1 MIVRCGIFV
10 IDVPPSL
17 LVWLSIAA
25 CLIVFFA
32 IAGRRVARLDPHE
45 APQGIA
51 LWALQLHALCR
62 SLCGSKMSGRR
73 FAFFAT
79 LIVMMAL
86 SNLAGL
92 LALPLPTANLSVTL
106 ALALMMFVL
115 IQRQGLQAN
124 GLRGRLRQLCEP
136 LKLMLPLNV
145 ISELTLPLSLAGG
158 ADYVIKLSD
167 SAVSSANGIYY
178 INIIKERCHLRRLIE
193 TAQQIAEEGFDTGS
207 PLDDVL
213 DQAERQILEVTRSRR
228 ASEFQSSKEV
238 VGRVIRELVTLRESD
253 NHITGVRTG
262 YQDLDRMTN
271 GFQRGDL
278 IILAARPAMGKTA
291 LALNLGMYTAL
302 RNPGAVAFF
311 SLEMP
316 ADSLMKRLLSAKSQV
331 EGGKL
336 RSGNITDEELNRLNE
351 AGSELGAARIY
362 IDDSASIKV
371 SQIFSKCRKL
381 MSEQGLSLIVID
393 YLQLI
398 SGSGKSGDN
407 RQQEVSEISRNLK
420 ILAKEMNC
428 PVIALSQ
435 LSRSVESRDDKTP
448 RLSDLRE
455 SGAIEQDADI
465 VMFLYREEYYKKTK
479 EQEANADQ
487 NEVVDLNL
495 AKHRNGSVGHVSLV
509 FNKSISAFYNHLDAG
524 GRA

>member
-1 MIVRCGIFV
+1 MAKEMPHSIEAEQSILGAMLVY
-10 IDVPPSL
+10 PSL
-17 LVWLSIAA
+17 VRT
-25 CLIVFFA
+25 V
-32 IAGRRVARLDPHE
+32 VD
-45 APQGIA
+45 QD
-51 LWALQLHALCR
+51 LHAEEFYVEAHQRIFGCMMDLHEN
-62 SLCGSKMSGRR
+62 GQNVDVT
-73 FAFFAT
+73 T
-79 LIVMMAL
+79 LITRL
-86 SNLAGL
+86 NDTSQ
-92 LALPLPTANLSVTL
+92 LALV
-106 ALALMMFVL
+106 
-115 IQRQGLQAN
+115 
-124 GLRGRLRQLCEP
+124 
-136 LKLMLPLNV
+136 
-145 ISELTLPLSLAGG
+145 GG

-167 SAVSSANGIYY
+167 SAVSSANGVFY
-178 INIIKERCHLRRLIE
+178 IDIIKQRYHLRRLIE
-193 TAQQIAEEGFDTGS
+193 TAEKIAEEGFDS
-207 PLDDVL
+207 SSSLDDVL
-213 DQAERQILEVTRSRR
+213 DHAEKEILEGTRSRR

-238 VGRVIRELVTLRESD
+238 VGRVIKELVALRESD

-316 ADSLMKRLLSAKSQV
+316 AESLMKRLLSAKSQV
-331 EGGKL
+331 EGNKL
-336 RSGNITDEELNRLNE
+336 RGGNISDDELNRLNE
-351 AGSELGAARIY
+351 AGNELGAAKIF

-381 MSEQGLSLIVID
+381 MSEYGLSLIVID

-398 SGSGKSGDN
+398 SGSGRGGGDN

-435 LSRSVESRDDKTP
+435 LSRNVEQRTDKQP
-448 RLSDLRE
+448 MLSDLRE

-465 VMFLYREEYYKKTK
+465 VMFLYREDYYKKTS
-479 EQEANADQ
+479 EQEERSDI

-509 FNKSISAFYNHLDAG
+509 FNKSISAFYNHIDEG
-524 GRA
+524 GY

>member
-1 MIVRCGIFV
+1 MAKEMPHSIEAEQSILGAMLVY
-10 IDVPPSL
+10 PSL
-17 LVWLSIAA
+17 VRT
-25 CLIVFFA
+25 V
-32 IAGRRVARLDPHE
+32 VD
-45 APQGIA
+45 QD
-51 LWALQLHALCR
+51 LHAEEFYVEAHQRIFGCMMDLHEN
-62 SLCGSKMSGRR
+62 GQNVDVT
-73 FAFFAT
+73 T
-79 LIVMMAL
+79 LITRL
-86 SNLAGL
+86 NDTSQ
-92 LALPLPTANLSVTL
+92 LALV
-106 ALALMMFVL
+106 
-115 IQRQGLQAN
+115 
-124 GLRGRLRQLCEP
+124 
-136 LKLMLPLNV
+136 
-145 ISELTLPLSLAGG
+145 GG

-167 SAVSSANGIYY
+167 SAVSSANGVFY
-178 INIIKERCHLRRLIE
+178 IDIIKQRYHLRRLIE
-193 TAQQIAEEGFDTGS
+193 TAEKIAEEGFDS
-207 PLDDVL
+207 SSSLDDVL
-213 DQAERQILEVTRSRR
+213 DHAEKEILEVTRSRR

-238 VGRVIRELVTLRESD
+238 VGRVIKELVALRESD

-316 ADSLMKRLLSAKSQV
+316 AESLMKRLLSAKSQV
-331 EGGKL
+331 EGNKL
-336 RSGNITDEELNRLNE
+336 RGGNISDDELNRLNE
-351 AGSELGAARIY
+351 AGNELGAAKIF

-381 MSEQGLSLIVID
+381 MSEYGLSLIVID

-398 SGSGKSGDN
+398 SGSGRGGGDN

-435 LSRSVESRDDKTP
+435 LSRSVEQRTDKQP
-448 RLSDLRE
+448 MLSDLRE

-465 VMFLYREEYYKKTK
+465 VMFLYREDYYKKTS
-479 EQEANADQ
+479 EQEERSDI

-495 AKHRNGSVGHVSLV
+495 AKHRNCSVGHVSLV
-509 FNKSISAFYNHLDAG
+509 FNKSISAFYNHIDEG
-524 GRA
+524 GY

>member
-1 MIVRCGIFV
+1 MAKEMPHSIEAEQSILGAMLVY
-10 IDVPPSL
+10 PSL
-17 LVWLSIAA
+17 VRT
-25 CLIVFFA
+25 V
-32 IAGRRVARLDPHE
+32 VD
-45 APQGIA
+45 QD
-51 LWALQLHALCR
+51 LHAEEFYVEAHQRIFGCMMDLHEN
-62 SLCGSKMSGRR
+62 GQNVDVT
-73 FAFFAT
+73 T
-79 LIVMMAL
+79 LITRL
-86 SNLAGL
+86 NDTSQ
-92 LALPLPTANLSVTL
+92 LALV
-106 ALALMMFVL
+106 
-115 IQRQGLQAN
+115 
-124 GLRGRLRQLCEP
+124 
-136 LKLMLPLNV
+136 
-145 ISELTLPLSLAGG
+145 GG

-167 SAVSSANGIYY
+167 SAVSSANGVFY
-178 INIIKERCHLRRLIE
+178 IDIIKQRYHLRRLIE
-193 TAQQIAEEGFDTGS
+193 TAEKIAEEGFDS
-207 PLDDVL
+207 SSSLDDVL
-213 DQAERQILEVTRSRR
+213 DHAEKEILEVTRSRR

-238 VGRVIRELVTLRESD
+238 VGRVIKELVALRESD

-316 ADSLMKRLLSAKSQV
+316 AESLMKRLLSAKSQV
-331 EGGKL
+331 EGNKL
-336 RSGNITDEELNRLNE
+336 RGGNISDDELNRLNE
-351 AGSELGAARIY
+351 AGNELGAAKIF

-381 MSEQGLSLIVID
+381 MSEYGLSLIVID

-398 SGSGKSGDN
+398 SGSGRGGGDN

-435 LSRSVESRDDKTP
+435 LSRSVEQRTDKQP
-448 RLSDLRE
+448 MLSDLRE

-465 VMFLYREEYYKKTK
+465 VMFLYREDYYKKTS
-479 EQEANADQ
+479 EQEERSDI

-509 FNKSISAFYNHLDAG
+509 FNKSISAFYNHIDEG
-524 GRA
+524 GY

>member
-1 MIVRCGIFV
+1 MARELPHSIEAEQSILGAMLVY
-10 IDVPPSL
+10 PSL
-17 LVWLSIAA
+17 VRM
-25 CLIVFFA
+25 A
-32 IAGRRVARLDPHE
+32 ID
-45 APQGIA
+45 QD
-51 LWALQLHALCR
+51 LHAEEFYVEAHQRIYRCMMDLAD
-62 SLCGSKMSGRR
+62 SGQSVDIT
-73 FAFFAT
+73 T
-79 LIVMMAL
+79 LITRL
-86 SNLAGL
+86 NDTEQLA
-92 LALPLPTANLSVTL
+92 
-106 ALALMMFVL
+106 
-115 IQRQGLQAN
+115 
-124 GLRGRLRQLCEP
+124 
-136 LKLMLPLNV
+136 
-145 ISELTLPLSLAGG
+145 LAGG

-167 SAVSSANGIYY
+167 SAVSSANGIFY
-178 INIIKERCHLRRLIE
+178 IDIIKERYHLRRLIE
-193 TAQQIAEEGFDTGS
+193 TAEQIAEEGFDTGS
-207 PLDDVL
+207 SLDEVL
-213 DQAERQILEVTRSRR
+213 DHAEKEILEVTRSRR

-238 VGRVIRELVTLRESD
+238 VSRVIKELVALRESD

-331 EGGKL
+331 EGNKRRG
-336 RSGNITDEELNRLNE
+336 GNITDEELNRLNE
-351 AGSELGAARIY
+351 AGNELGAAKIF

-381 MSEQGLSLIVID
+381 MSEHGLSLIVID

-398 SGSGKSGDN
+398 SGSGRNSGDN

-435 LSRSVESRDDKTP
+435 LSRSVEQRNDKQP
-448 RLSDLRE
+448 MLSDLRE

-465 VMFLYREEYYKKTK
+465 VMFLYREDYYKKPG
-479 EQEANADQ
+479 EQEERADV

-495 AKHRNGSVGHVSLV
+495 AKHRNGSVGHISLV
-509 FNKSISAFYNHLDAG
+509 FNKSISAFYNHIEEG
-524 GRA
+524 GY

>member
-1 MIVRCGIFV
+1 MARELPHSIEAEQSILGAMLVY
-10 IDVPPSL
+10 PSL
-17 LVWLSIAA
+17 VRM
-25 CLIVFFA
+25 A
-32 IAGRRVARLDPHE
+32 ID
-45 APQGIA
+45 QD
-51 LWALQLHALCR
+51 LHAEEFYVEAHQRIYRCMMDLAD
-62 SLCGSKMSGRR
+62 SGQSVDIT
-73 FAFFAT
+73 T
-79 LIVMMAL
+79 LITRL
-86 SNLAGL
+86 NDTEQLA
-92 LALPLPTANLSVTL
+92 
-106 ALALMMFVL
+106 
-115 IQRQGLQAN
+115 
-124 GLRGRLRQLCEP
+124 
-136 LKLMLPLNV
+136 
-145 ISELTLPLSLAGG
+145 LAGG

-167 SAVSSANGIYY
+167 SAVSSANGIFY
-178 INIIKERCHLRRLIE
+178 IDIIKERYHLRRLIE
-193 TAQQIAEEGFDTGS
+193 TAEQIAEEGFDTGS
-207 PLDDVL
+207 SLDEVL
-213 DQAERQILEVTRSRR
+213 DHAEKEILEVTRSRR

-238 VGRVIRELVTLRESD
+238 VSRVIKELVALRESD

-331 EGGKL
+331 EGNKL
-336 RSGNITDEELNRLNE
+336 RGGNITDEELNRLNE
-351 AGSELGAARIY
+351 AGNELGAAKIF

-398 SGSGKSGDN
+398 SGSGRNSGDN

-435 LSRSVESRDDKTP
+435 LSRSVEQRNDKQP
-448 RLSDLRE
+448 MLSDLRE

-465 VMFLYREEYYKKTK
+465 VTFL
-479 EQEANADQ
+479 
-487 NEVVDLNL
+487 
-495 AKHRNGSVGHVSLV
+495 
-509 FNKSISAFYNHLDAG
+509 
-524 GRA
+524 

>member
-1 MIVRCGIFV
+1 MARELPHSIEAEQSILGAMLVY
-10 IDVPPSL
+10 PSL
-17 LVWLSIAA
+17 V
-25 CLIVFFA
+25 CMA
-32 IAGRRVARLDPHE
+32 ID
-45 APQGIA
+45 QD
-51 LWALQLHALCR
+51 LHAEEFYVEAHQRIYRCMMDLAD
-62 SLCGSKMSGRR
+62 SGQSVDIT
-73 FAFFAT
+73 T
-79 LIVMMAL
+79 LITRL
-86 SNLAGL
+86 NDTEQLA
-92 LALPLPTANLSVTL
+92 
-106 ALALMMFVL
+106 
-115 IQRQGLQAN
+115 
-124 GLRGRLRQLCEP
+124 
-136 LKLMLPLNV
+136 
-145 ISELTLPLSLAGG
+145 LAGG

-167 SAVSSANGIYY
+167 SAVSSANGIFY
-178 INIIKERCHLRRLIE
+178 IDIIKERYHLRRLIE
-193 TAQQIAEEGFDTGS
+193 TAEQIAEEGFDTGS
-207 PLDDVL
+207 SLDEVL
-213 DQAERQILEVTRSRR
+213 DHAEKEILEVTRSRR

-238 VGRVIRELVTLRESD
+238 VSRVIKELVALRESD

-331 EGGKL
+331 EGNKL
-336 RSGNITDEELNRLNE
+336 RGGNITDEELNRLNE
-351 AGSELGAARIY
+351 AGNELGAAKIF

-381 MSEQGLSLIVID
+381 MSEHGLSLIVID

-398 SGSGKSGDN
+398 SGSGRNSGDN

-435 LSRSVESRDDKTP
+435 LSRSVEQRNDKQP
-448 RLSDLRE
+448 MLSDLRE

-465 VMFLYREEYYKKTK
+465 VMFLYREDYYKKPG
-479 EQEANADQ
+479 EQEERADV

-495 AKHRNGSVGHVSLV
+495 AKHRNGSVGHISLV
-509 FNKSISAFYNHLDAG
+509 FNKSISAFYNHIEEG
-524 GRA
+524 GY

>member
-1 MIVRCGIFV
+1 MAKEMPHSIEAEQSILGAMLVY
-10 IDVPPSL
+10 PSL
-17 LVWLSIAA
+17 VRT
-25 CLIVFFA
+25 V
-32 IAGRRVARLDPHE
+32 VD
-45 APQGIA
+45 QD
-51 LWALQLHALCR
+51 LHAEEFYVEAHQRIFGCMMDLHEN
-62 SLCGSKMSGRR
+62 GQNVDVT
-73 FAFFAT
+73 T
-79 LIVMMAL
+79 LI
-86 SNLAGL
+86 
-92 LALPLPTANLSVTL
+92 T
-106 ALALMMFVL
+106 
-115 IQRQGLQAN
+115 
-124 GLRGRLRQLCEP
+124 RLNDTSQL
-136 LKLMLPLNV
+136 
-145 ISELTLPLSLAGG
+145 ELVGG

-167 SAVSSANGIYY
+167 SAVSSANGVFY
-178 INIIKERCHLRRLIE
+178 IDIIKQRYHLRRLIE
-193 TAQQIAEEGFDTGS
+193 TAEKIAEEGFDS
-207 PLDDVL
+207 SSSLDDVL
-213 DQAERQILEVTRSRR
+213 DHAEKEILEVTRSRR

-238 VGRVIRELVTLRESD
+238 VSRVIKELVALRESD

-316 ADSLMKRLLSAKSQV
+316 AESLMKRLLSAKSQV
-331 EGGKL
+331 EGNKL
-336 RSGNITDEELNRLNE
+336 RGGNISDDELNRLNE
-351 AGSELGAARIY
+351 AGNELGAAKIF

-381 MSEQGLSLIVID
+381 MSEYGLSLIVID

-398 SGSGKSGDN
+398 SGSGRGGGDN

-435 LSRSVESRDDKTP
+435 LSRSVEQRTDKQP
-448 RLSDLRE
+448 MLSDLRE

-465 VMFLYREEYYKKTK
+465 VMFLYREDYYKKTS
-479 EQEANADQ
+479 EQEERSDI

-509 FNKSISAFYNHLDAG
+509 FNKSISAFYNHIDEG
-524 GRA
+524 GY

>member
-1 MIVRCGIFV
+1 MAKEMPHSIEAEQSILGAMLVY
-10 IDVPPSL
+10 PSL
-17 LVWLSIAA
+17 VRT
-25 CLIVFFA
+25 V
-32 IAGRRVARLDPHE
+32 VD
-45 APQGIA
+45 QD
-51 LWALQLHALCR
+51 LHAEEFYVEAHQRIFGCMMDLHEN
-62 SLCGSKMSGRR
+62 GQNVDVT
-73 FAFFAT
+73 T
-79 LIVMMAL
+79 LITRL
-86 SNLAGL
+86 NDTSQ
-92 LALPLPTANLSVTL
+92 LALV
-106 ALALMMFVL
+106 
-115 IQRQGLQAN
+115 
-124 GLRGRLRQLCEP
+124 
-136 LKLMLPLNV
+136 
-145 ISELTLPLSLAGG
+145 GG

-167 SAVSSANGIYY
+167 SAVSSANGVFY
-178 INIIKERCHLRRLIE
+178 IDIIKQRYHLRRLIE
-193 TAQQIAEEGFDTGS
+193 TAEKIAEEGFDS
-207 PLDDVL
+207 SSSLDDVL
-213 DQAERQILEVTRSRR
+213 DHAEKEILEVTRSRR

-238 VGRVIRELVTLRESD
+238 VGRVIKELVALRESD

-316 ADSLMKRLLSAKSQV
+316 AESLMKRLLSGKSQV
-331 EGGKL
+331 EGNKL
-336 RSGNITDEELNRLNE
+336 RGGNISDDELKRLNE
-351 AGSELGAARIY
+351 AGNELGAAKIF

-381 MSEQGLSLIVID
+381 MSEYGLSLIVID

-398 SGSGKSGDN
+398 SGSGRGGGDN

-435 LSRSVESRDDKTP
+435 LSRSVEQRTDKQP
-448 RLSDLRE
+448 MLSDLRE

-465 VMFLYREEYYKKTK
+465 VMFLYREDYYKKTS
-479 EQEANADQ
+479 EQEERSDI

-509 FNKSISAFYNHLDAG
+509 FNKSISAFYNHIDEG
-524 GRA
+524 GY

>member
-1 MIVRCGIFV
+1 MARELPHSIEAEQSILGAMLVY
-10 IDVPPSL
+10 PSL
-17 LVWLSIAA
+17 VRM
-25 CLIVFFA
+25 A
-32 IAGRRVARLDPHE
+32 ID
-45 APQGIA
+45 QD
-51 LWALQLHALCR
+51 LHAEEFYVEAHQRIYRCMMDLAD
-62 SLCGSKMSGRR
+62 SGQSVDIT
-73 FAFFAT
+73 T
-79 LIVMMAL
+79 LITRL
-86 SNLAGL
+86 NDTEQLA
-92 LALPLPTANLSVTL
+92 
-106 ALALMMFVL
+106 
-115 IQRQGLQAN
+115 
-124 GLRGRLRQLCEP
+124 
-136 LKLMLPLNV
+136 
-145 ISELTLPLSLAGG
+145 LAGG

-167 SAVSSANGIYY
+167 SAVSSANGIFY
-178 INIIKERCHLRRLIE
+178 IDIIKERYHLRRLIE
-193 TAQQIAEEGFDTGS
+193 TAEQIAEEGFDTGS
-207 PLDDVL
+207 SLDEVL
-213 DQAERQILEVTRSRR
+213 DHAEKEILEVTRSRR

-238 VGRVIRELVTLRESD
+238 VSRVIKELVALRESD

-331 EGGKL
+331 EGNKL
-336 RSGNITDEELNRLNE
+336 RGGNITYEELNRLNE
-351 AGSELGAARIY
+351 AGNELGAAKIF

-381 MSEQGLSLIVID
+381 MSEHGLSLIVID

-398 SGSGKSGDN
+398 SGSGRNSGDN

-435 LSRSVESRDDKTP
+435 LSRSVEQRNDKQP
-448 RLSDLRE
+448 MLSDLRE

-465 VMFLYREEYYKKTK
+465 VMFLYREDYYKKPG
-479 EQEANADQ
+479 EQEERADV

-495 AKHRNGSVGHVSLV
+495 AKHRNGSVGHISLV
-509 FNKSISAFYNHLDAG
+509 FNKSISAFYNHIEEG
-524 GRA
+524 GY

>member
-1 MIVRCGIFV
+1 MAKEMPHSIEAEQSILGAMLVY
-10 IDVPPSL
+10 PSL
-17 LVWLSIAA
+17 VRT
-25 CLIVFFA
+25 V
-32 IAGRRVARLDPHE
+32 VD
-45 APQGIA
+45 QD
-51 LWALQLHALCR
+51 LHAEEFYVEAHQRIFGCMMDLHEN
-62 SLCGSKMSGRR
+62 GQNVDVT
-73 FAFFAT
+73 T
-79 LIVMMAL
+79 LITRL
-86 SNLAGL
+86 NDTSQ
-92 LALPLPTANLSVTL
+92 LALV
-106 ALALMMFVL
+106 
-115 IQRQGLQAN
+115 
-124 GLRGRLRQLCEP
+124 
-136 LKLMLPLNV
+136 
-145 ISELTLPLSLAGG
+145 GG

-167 SAVSSANGIYY
+167 SAVSSANGVFY
-178 INIIKERCHLRRLIE
+178 IDIIKQRYHLRRLIE
-193 TAQQIAEEGFDTGS
+193 TAEKIAEEGFDS
-207 PLDDVL
+207 SSSLDDVL
-213 DQAERQILEVTRSRR
+213 DHAEKEILEVTRSRR

-238 VGRVIRELVTLRESD
+238 VGRVIKELVALRESD

-316 ADSLMKRLLSAKSQV
+316 AESLMKRLLSANSQV
-331 EGGKL
+331 EGNKL
-336 RSGNITDEELNRLNE
+336 RGGNISDDELNRLNE
-351 AGSELGAARIY
+351 AGNELGAAKIF

-381 MSEQGLSLIVID
+381 MSEYGLSLIVID

-398 SGSGKSGDN
+398 SGSGRGGGDN

-435 LSRSVESRDDKTP
+435 LSRSVEQRTDKQP
-448 RLSDLRE
+448 MLSDLRE

-465 VMFLYREEYYKKTK
+465 VMFLYREDYYKKTS
-479 EQEANADQ
+479 EQEERSDI

-509 FNKSISAFYNHLDAG
+509 FNKSISAFYNHIDEG
-524 GRA
+524 GY

>member
-1 MIVRCGIFV
+1 MARELPHSIEAEQSILGAMLVY
-10 IDVPPSL
+10 PSL
-17 LVWLSIAA
+17 VRM
-25 CLIVFFA
+25 A
-32 IAGRRVARLDPHE
+32 ID
-45 APQGIA
+45 QD
-51 LWALQLHALCR
+51 LHAEEFYVEAHQRIYRCMMDLAD
-62 SLCGSKMSGRR
+62 SGQSVDIT
-73 FAFFAT
+73 T
-79 LIVMMAL
+79 LITRL
-86 SNLAGL
+86 NDTEQLA
-92 LALPLPTANLSVTL
+92 
-106 ALALMMFVL
+106 
-115 IQRQGLQAN
+115 
-124 GLRGRLRQLCEP
+124 
-136 LKLMLPLNV
+136 
-145 ISELTLPLSLAGG
+145 LAGG

-167 SAVSSANGIYY
+167 SAVSSANGIFY
-178 INIIKERCHLRRLIE
+178 IDIIKERYHLRRLIE
-193 TAQQIAEEGFDTGS
+193 TAEQIAEEGFDTGS
-207 PLDDVL
+207 SLDEVL
-213 DQAERQILEVTRSRR
+213 DHAEKEILEVTRSRR

-238 VGRVIRELVTLRESD
+238 VSRVIKELVALRESD

-331 EGGKL
+331 EGNKL
-336 RSGNITDEELNRLNE
+336 RGGNITDEELNRLNE
-351 AGSELGAARIY
+351 AGNELGAAKIF

-381 MSEQGLSLIVID
+381 MSEHGLSLIVID

-398 SGSGKSGDN
+398 SGSGRNSGDN

-435 LSRSVESRDDKTP
+435 LSRSVEQRNDKQP
-448 RLSDLRE
+448 MLSDLRE

-465 VMFLYREEYYKKTK
+465 VMFLYREDYYKKPG
-479 EQEANADQ
+479 EQEERADV

-495 AKHRNGSVGHVSLV
+495 AKHRNGSVGHISLV
-509 FNKSISAFYNHLDAG
+509 FNKSVSAFYNHIEEG
-524 GRA
+524 GY

>member
-1 MIVRCGIFV
+1 MARELPHSIEAEQSILGAMLVY
-10 IDVPPSL
+10 PSL
-17 LVWLSIAA
+17 VRM
-25 CLIVFFA
+25 A
-32 IAGRRVARLDPHE
+32 ID
-45 APQGIA
+45 QD
-51 LWALQLHALCR
+51 LHAEEFYVEAHQRIYRCMMDLAD
-62 SLCGSKMSGRR
+62 SGQSVDIT
-73 FAFFAT
+73 T
-79 LIVMMAL
+79 LITRL
-86 SNLAGL
+86 NDTEQLA
-92 LALPLPTANLSVTL
+92 
-106 ALALMMFVL
+106 
-115 IQRQGLQAN
+115 
-124 GLRGRLRQLCEP
+124 
-136 LKLMLPLNV
+136 
-145 ISELTLPLSLAGG
+145 LAGG

-167 SAVSSANGIYY
+167 SAVSSANGIFY
-178 INIIKERCHLRRLIE
+178 IDIIKERYHLRRLIE
-193 TAQQIAEEGFDTGS
+193 TAEQIAEEGFDTGS
-207 PLDDVL
+207 SLDEVL
-213 DQAERQILEVTRSRR
+213 DHAEKEILEVTRSRR

-238 VGRVIRELVTLRESD
+238 VSRVIKELVALRESD

-302 RNPGAVAFF
+302 CNPGAVAFF

-331 EGGKL
+331 EGNKL
-336 RSGNITDEELNRLNE
+336 RGGNITDEELNRLNE
-351 AGSELGAARIY
+351 AGNELGAAKIF

-381 MSEQGLSLIVID
+381 MSEHGLSLIVID

-398 SGSGKSGDN
+398 SGSGRNSGDN

-435 LSRSVESRDDKTP
+435 LSRSVEQRNDKQP
-448 RLSDLRE
+448 MLSDLRE

-465 VMFLYREEYYKKTK
+465 VMFLYREDYYKKPG
-479 EQEANADQ
+479 EQEERADV

-495 AKHRNGSVGHVSLV
+495 AKHRNGSVGHISLV
-509 FNKSISAFYNHLDAG
+509 FNKSISAFYNHIEEG
-524 GRA
+524 GY

>member
-1 MIVRCGIFV
+1 MARELPHSIEAEQSILGAMLVY
-10 IDVPPSL
+10 PSL
-17 LVWLSIAA
+17 VRM
-25 CLIVFFA
+25 A
-32 IAGRRVARLDPHE
+32 ID
-45 APQGIA
+45 QD
-51 LWALQLHALCR
+51 LHAEEFYVEAHQRIYRCMMDLAD
-62 SLCGSKMSGRR
+62 SGQSVDIT
-73 FAFFAT
+73 T
-79 LIVMMAL
+79 LITRL
-86 SNLAGL
+86 NDTEQLA
-92 LALPLPTANLSVTL
+92 
-106 ALALMMFVL
+106 
-115 IQRQGLQAN
+115 
-124 GLRGRLRQLCEP
+124 
-136 LKLMLPLNV
+136 
-145 ISELTLPLSLAGG
+145 LAGG

-167 SAVSSANGIYY
+167 SAVSSANGIFY
-178 INIIKERCHLRRLIE
+178 IDIIKERYHLRRLIE
-193 TAQQIAEEGFDTGS
+193 TAEQIAEEGFDTGS
-207 PLDDVL
+207 SLDEVL
-213 DQAERQILEVTRSRR
+213 DHAEKEILEVTRSRR

-238 VGRVIRELVTLRESD
+238 VSRVIKELVALRESD

-331 EGGKL
+331 EGNKL
-336 RSGNITDEELNRLNE
+336 RGGNITDEELNRLNE
-351 AGSELGAARIY
+351 AGNELGAAKIF

-381 MSEQGLSLIVID
+381 MSEHGLSLIVID

-398 SGSGKSGDN
+398 NGSGRNSGDN

-435 LSRSVESRDDKTP
+435 LSRSVEQRNDKQP
-448 RLSDLRE
+448 MLSDLRE

-465 VMFLYREEYYKKTK
+465 VMFLYREDYYKKPG
-479 EQEANADQ
+479 EQEERADV

-495 AKHRNGSVGHVSLV
+495 AKHRNGSVGHISLV
-509 FNKSISAFYNHLDAG
+509 FNKSISAFYNHIEEG
-524 GRA
+524 GY

>member
-1 MIVRCGIFV
+1 MARELPHSIEAEQSILGAMLVY
-10 IDVPPSL
+10 PSL
-17 LVWLSIAA
+17 VRM
-25 CLIVFFA
+25 A
-32 IAGRRVARLDPHE
+32 ID
-45 APQGIA
+45 QD
-51 LWALQLHALCR
+51 LHAEEFYVEAHQRIYRCMMDLAD
-62 SLCGSKMSGRR
+62 SGQSVDIT
-73 FAFFAT
+73 T
-79 LIVMMAL
+79 LITRL
-86 SNLAGL
+86 NDTEQLA
-92 LALPLPTANLSVTL
+92 
-106 ALALMMFVL
+106 
-115 IQRQGLQAN
+115 
-124 GLRGRLRQLCEP
+124 
-136 LKLMLPLNV
+136 
-145 ISELTLPLSLAGG
+145 LAGG

-167 SAVSSANGIYY
+167 SAVSSANGIFY
-178 INIIKERCHLRRLIE
+178 IDIIKERYHLRRLIE
-193 TAQQIAEEGFDTGS
+193 TAEQIAEEGFDTGS
-207 PLDDVL
+207 SLDEVL
-213 DQAERQILEVTRSRR
+213 DHAEKEILEVTRSRR

-238 VGRVIRELVTLRESD
+238 VSRVIKELVALRESD

-331 EGGKL
+331 EGNKL
-336 RSGNITDEELNRLNE
+336 RGGNITDEELNRLNE
-351 AGSELGAARIY
+351 AGNELGAAKIF

-371 SQIFSKCRKL
+371 SQIFSKCLKL
-381 MSEQGLSLIVID
+381 MSEHGLSLIVID

-398 SGSGKSGDN
+398 SGSGRNSGDN

-435 LSRSVESRDDKTP
+435 LSRSVEQRNDKQP
-448 RLSDLRE
+448 MLSDLRE

-465 VMFLYREEYYKKTK
+465 VMFLYREDYYKKPG
-479 EQEANADQ
+479 EQEERADV

-495 AKHRNGSVGHVSLV
+495 AKHRNGSVGHISLV
-509 FNKSISAFYNHLDAG
+509 FNKSISAFYNHIEEG
-524 GRA
+524 GY

>member
-1 MIVRCGIFV
+1 MARELPHSIEAEQSILGAMLVY
-10 IDVPPSL
+10 PSL
-17 LVWLSIAA
+17 VRM
-25 CLIVFFA
+25 A
-32 IAGRRVARLDPHE
+32 ID
-45 APQGIA
+45 QD
-51 LWALQLHALCR
+51 LHAEEFYVEAHQRIYRCMMDLAD
-62 SLCGSKMSGRR
+62 SGQSVDIT
-73 FAFFAT
+73 T
-79 LIVMMAL
+79 LI
-86 SNLAGL
+86 
-92 LALPLPTANLSVTL
+92 T
-106 ALALMMFVL
+106 
-115 IQRQGLQAN
+115 
-124 GLRGRLRQLCEP
+124 RLNDTEQLE
-136 LKLMLPLNV
+136 
-145 ISELTLPLSLAGG
+145 LAGG

-167 SAVSSANGIYY
+167 SAVSSANGIFY
-178 INIIKERCHLRRLIE
+178 IDIIKERYHLRRLIE
-193 TAQQIAEEGFDTGS
+193 TAEQIAEEGFDTGS
-207 PLDDVL
+207 SLDEVL
-213 DQAERQILEVTRSRR
+213 DHAEKEILEVTRSRR

-238 VGRVIRELVTLRESD
+238 VSRVIKELVTLRESD

-331 EGGKL
+331 EGNKL
-336 RSGNITDEELNRLNE
+336 RGGNITDEELNRLNE
-351 AGSELGAARIY
+351 AGNELGAAKIF

-381 MSEQGLSLIVID
+381 MSEHGLSLIVID

-398 SGSGKSGDN
+398 SGSGRNSGDN

-435 LSRSVESRDDKTP
+435 LSRSVEQRNDKQP
-448 RLSDLRE
+448 MLSDLRE

-465 VMFLYREEYYKKTK
+465 VMFLYREDYYKKPG
-479 EQEANADQ
+479 EQEERADV

-495 AKHRNGSVGHVSLV
+495 AKHRNGSVGHISLV
-509 FNKSISAFYNHLDAG
+509 FNKSISAFYNHIEEG
-524 GRA
+524 GY

>member
-1 MIVRCGIFV
+1 MARELPHSIEAEQSILGAMLVY
-10 IDVPPSL
+10 PSL
-17 LVWLSIAA
+17 VRM
-25 CLIVFFA
+25 A
-32 IAGRRVARLDPHE
+32 ID
-45 APQGIA
+45 QD
-51 LWALQLHALCR
+51 LHAEEFYVEAHQRIYRCMMDLVD
-62 SLCGSKMSGRR
+62 SGQSVDIT
-73 FAFFAT
+73 T
-79 LIVMMAL
+79 LITRL
-86 SNLAGL
+86 NDTEQLA
-92 LALPLPTANLSVTL
+92 
-106 ALALMMFVL
+106 
-115 IQRQGLQAN
+115 
-124 GLRGRLRQLCEP
+124 
-136 LKLMLPLNV
+136 
-145 ISELTLPLSLAGG
+145 LAGG

-167 SAVSSANGIYY
+167 SAVSSANGIFY
-178 INIIKERCHLRRLIE
+178 IDIIKERYHLRRLIE
-193 TAQQIAEEGFDTGS
+193 TAEQIAEEGFDTGS
-207 PLDDVL
+207 SLDEVL
-213 DQAERQILEVTRSRR
+213 DHAEKEILEVTRSRR

-238 VGRVIRELVTLRESD
+238 VSRVIKELVALRESD

-331 EGGKL
+331 EGNKL
-336 RSGNITDEELNRLNE
+336 RGGNITDEELNRLNE
-351 AGSELGAARIY
+351 AGNELGAAKIF

-381 MSEQGLSLIVID
+381 MSEHGLSLIVID

-398 SGSGKSGDN
+398 SGSGRNSGDN

-435 LSRSVESRDDKTP
+435 LSRSVEQRNDKQP
-448 RLSDLRE
+448 MLSDLRE

-465 VMFLYREEYYKKTK
+465 VMVLYREDYYKKPG
-479 EQEANADQ
+479 EQEERADV

-495 AKHRNGSVGHVSLV
+495 AKHRNGSVGHISLV
-509 FNKSISAFYNHLDAG
+509 FNKSISAFYNHIEEG
-524 GRA
+524 GY

>member
-1 MIVRCGIFV
+1 MAKEMPHSIEAEQSILGAMLVY
-10 IDVPPSL
+10 PSL
-17 LVWLSIAA
+17 VRT
-25 CLIVFFA
+25 V
-32 IAGRRVARLDPHE
+32 VD
-45 APQGIA
+45 QD
-51 LWALQLHALCR
+51 LHAEEFYVEAHQRIFGCMMDLHEN
-62 SLCGSKMSGRR
+62 GQNVDVT
-73 FAFFAT
+73 T
-79 LIVMMAL
+79 LITRL
-86 SNLAGL
+86 NDTSQ
-92 LALPLPTANLSVTL
+92 LALV
-106 ALALMMFVL
+106 
-115 IQRQGLQAN
+115 
-124 GLRGRLRQLCEP
+124 
-136 LKLMLPLNV
+136 
-145 ISELTLPLSLAGG
+145 GG

-167 SAVSSANGIYY
+167 SAVSSANGVFY
-178 INIIKERCHLRRLIE
+178 IDIIKQRYHLRRLIE
-193 TAQQIAEEGFDTGS
+193 TAEKIAEEGFDS
-207 PLDDVL
+207 SSSLDDVL
-213 DQAERQILEVTRSRR
+213 DHAEKEILEVTRNRR

-238 VGRVIRELVTLRESD
+238 VSRVIKELVALRESD

-316 ADSLMKRLLSAKSQV
+316 AESLMKRLLSAKSQV
-331 EGGKL
+331 EGNKL
-336 RSGNITDEELNRLNE
+336 RGGNISDDELNRLNE
-351 AGSELGAARIY
+351 AGNELGAAKIF

-381 MSEQGLSLIVID
+381 MSEYGLSLIVID

-398 SGSGKSGDN
+398 SGSGRGGGDN

-435 LSRSVESRDDKTP
+435 LSRSVEQRTDKQP
-448 RLSDLRE
+448 MLSDLRE

-465 VMFLYREEYYKKTK
+465 VMFLYREDYYKKTS
-479 EQEANADQ
+479 EQEERSDI

-509 FNKSISAFYNHLDAG
+509 FNKSISAFYNHIDEG
-524 GRA
+524 GY

>member
-1 MIVRCGIFV
+1 MARELPHSIEAEQSILGAMLVY
-10 IDVPPSL
+10 PSL
-17 LVWLSIAA
+17 VRM
-25 CLIVFFA
+25 A
-32 IAGRRVARLDPHE
+32 ID
-45 APQGIA
+45 QD
-51 LWALQLHALCR
+51 LHAEEFYVEAHQRIYRCMMDLAD
-62 SLCGSKMSGRR
+62 SGQSVDIT
-73 FAFFAT
+73 T
-79 LIVMMAL
+79 LITRL
-86 SNLAGL
+86 NDTEQLA
-92 LALPLPTANLSVTL
+92 
-106 ALALMMFVL
+106 
-115 IQRQGLQAN
+115 
-124 GLRGRLRQLCEP
+124 
-136 LKLMLPLNV
+136 
-145 ISELTLPLSLAGG
+145 LAGG

-167 SAVSSANGIYY
+167 SAVSSANGIFY
-178 INIIKERCHLRRLIE
+178 IDIIKERYHLRRLIE
-193 TAQQIAEEGFDTGS
+193 TAEQIAEEGFDTGS
-207 PLDDVL
+207 SLDEVL
-213 DQAERQILEVTRSRR
+213 DHAEKEILEVTRSRR

-238 VGRVIRELVTLRESD
+238 VSRVIKELVALRESD

-331 EGGKL
+331 EGNKL
-336 RSGNITDEELNRLNE
+336 RGGNITDEELNRLNE
-351 AGSELGAARIY
+351 AGNELGAAKIF

-381 MSEQGLSLIVID
+381 MSEHGLSLIVID

-398 SGSGKSGDN
+398 SGSGRNSGDN

-435 LSRSVESRDDKTP
+435 LSRSVEQRNDKQP
-448 RLSDLRE
+448 MLSDLRE

-465 VMFLYREEYYKKTK
+465 VMFLYREDYYKRPS
-479 EQEANADQ
+479 EQEERADV

-495 AKHRNGSVGHVSLV
+495 AKHRNGSVGHISLV
-509 FNKSISAFYNHLDAG
+509 FNKSISAFYNHIEEG
-524 GRA
+524 GY

>member
-1 MIVRCGIFV
+1 MAKEMPHSIEAEQSILGAMLVY
-10 IDVPPSL
+10 PSL
-17 LVWLSIAA
+17 VRT
-25 CLIVFFA
+25 V
-32 IAGRRVARLDPHE
+32 VD
-45 APQGIA
+45 QD
-51 LWALQLHALCR
+51 LHAEEFYVEAHQRIFGCMMDLHEN
-62 SLCGSKMSGRR
+62 GQNVDVT
-73 FAFFAT
+73 T
-79 LIVMMAL
+79 LITRL
-86 SNLAGL
+86 NDTSQ
-92 LALPLPTANLSVTL
+92 LALV
-106 ALALMMFVL
+106 
-115 IQRQGLQAN
+115 
-124 GLRGRLRQLCEP
+124 
-136 LKLMLPLNV
+136 
-145 ISELTLPLSLAGG
+145 GG

-167 SAVSSANGIYY
+167 SAVSSANGVFY
-178 INIIKERCHLRRLIE
+178 IDIIKQRYHLRRLIE
-193 TAQQIAEEGFDTGS
+193 TAEKIAEEGFDS
-207 PLDDVL
+207 SSSLDDVL
-213 DQAERQILEVTRSRR
+213 DHAEKEILTRSRR

-238 VGRVIRELVTLRESD
+238 VGRVIKELVALRESD

-316 ADSLMKRLLSAKSQV
+316 AESLMKRLLSAKSQV
-331 EGGKL
+331 EGNKL
-336 RSGNITDEELNRLNE
+336 RGGNISDDELNRLNE
-351 AGSELGAARIY
+351 AGNELGAAKIF

-381 MSEQGLSLIVID
+381 MSEYGLSLIVID

-398 SGSGKSGDN
+398 SGSGRGGGDN

-435 LSRSVESRDDKTP
+435 LSRNVEQRTDKQP
-448 RLSDLRE
+448 MLSDLRE

-465 VMFLYREEYYKKTK
+465 VMFLYREDYYKKTS
-479 EQEANADQ
+479 EQEERSDI

-509 FNKSISAFYNHLDAG
+509 FNKSISAFYNHIDEG
-524 GRA
+524 GY

>member
-1 MIVRCGIFV
+1 MARELPHSIEAEQSILGAMLVY
-10 IDVPPSL
+10 PSL
-17 LVWLSIAA
+17 VRM
-25 CLIVFFA
+25 A
-32 IAGRRVARLDPHE
+32 ID
-45 APQGIA
+45 QD
-51 LWALQLHALCR
+51 LHAEEFYVEAHQRIYRCMMDLAD
-62 SLCGSKMSGRR
+62 SGQSVDIT
-73 FAFFAT
+73 T
-79 LIVMMAL
+79 LITRL
-86 SNLAGL
+86 NDTEQLA
-92 LALPLPTANLSVTL
+92 
-106 ALALMMFVL
+106 
-115 IQRQGLQAN
+115 
-124 GLRGRLRQLCEP
+124 
-136 LKLMLPLNV
+136 
-145 ISELTLPLSLAGG
+145 LAGG

-167 SAVSSANGIYY
+167 SAVSSANGIFY
-178 INIIKERCHLRRLIE
+178 IDIIKERYHLRRLIE
-193 TAQQIAEEGFDTGS
+193 TAEQIAEEGFDTGS
-207 PLDDVL
+207 SLDEVL
-213 DQAERQILEVTRSRR
+213 DHAEKEILEVTRSRR

-238 VGRVIRELVTLRESD
+238 VSRVIKELVALRESD

-316 ADSLMKRLLSAKSQV
+316 ADALMKRLLSAKSQV
-331 EGGKL
+331 EGNKL
-336 RSGNITDEELNRLNE
+336 RGGNITDEELNRLNE
-351 AGSELGAARIY
+351 AGNELGAAKIF

-381 MSEQGLSLIVID
+381 MSEHGLSLIVID

-398 SGSGKSGDN
+398 SGSGRNSGDN

-435 LSRSVESRDDKTP
+435 LSRSVEQRNDKQP
-448 RLSDLRE
+448 MLSDLRE

-465 VMFLYREEYYKKTK
+465 VMFLYREDYYKKPG
-479 EQEANADQ
+479 EQEERADA

-495 AKHRNGSVGHVSLV
+495 AKHRNGSVGHISLV
-509 FNKSISAFYNHLDAG
+509 FNKSISAFYNHIEEG
-524 GRA
+524 GY

>member
-1 MIVRCGIFV
+1 MVKEMPHSIEAEQSILGAMLVY
-10 IDVPPSL
+10 PSL
-17 LVWLSIAA
+17 VRT
-25 CLIVFFA
+25 V
-32 IAGRRVARLDPHE
+32 VD
-45 APQGIA
+45 QD
-51 LWALQLHALCR
+51 LHAEEFYVEAHQRIFGCMMDLHEN
-62 SLCGSKMSGRR
+62 GQNVDVT
-73 FAFFAT
+73 T
-79 LIVMMAL
+79 LITRL
-86 SNLAGL
+86 NDTSQ
-92 LALPLPTANLSVTL
+92 LALV
-106 ALALMMFVL
+106 
-115 IQRQGLQAN
+115 
-124 GLRGRLRQLCEP
+124 
-136 LKLMLPLNV
+136 
-145 ISELTLPLSLAGG
+145 GG

-167 SAVSSANGIYY
+167 SAVSSANGVFY
-178 INIIKERCHLRRLIE
+178 IDIIKQRYHLRRLIE
-193 TAQQIAEEGFDTGS
+193 TAEKIAEEGFDS
-207 PLDDVL
+207 SSSLDDVL
-213 DQAERQILEVTRSRR
+213 DHAEKEILEVTRSRR

-238 VGRVIRELVTLRESD
+238 VSRVIKELVALRESD

-316 ADSLMKRLLSAKSQV
+316 AESLMKRLLSAKSQV
-331 EGGKL
+331 EGNKL
-336 RSGNITDEELNRLNE
+336 RGGNISDDELNRLNE
-351 AGSELGAARIY
+351 AGNELGAAKIF

-381 MSEQGLSLIVID
+381 MSEYGLSLIVID

-398 SGSGKSGDN
+398 SGSGRGGGDN

-435 LSRSVESRDDKTP
+435 LSRSVEQRTDKQP
-448 RLSDLRE
+448 MLSDLRE

-465 VMFLYREEYYKKTK
+465 VMFLYREDYYKKTS
-479 EQEANADQ
+479 EQEERSDI

-509 FNKSISAFYNHLDAG
+509 FNKSISAFYNHIDEG
-524 GRA
+524 GY

>member
-1 MIVRCGIFV
+1 MAKEMPHSIEAEQSILGAMLVY
-10 IDVPPSL
+10 PSL
-17 LVWLSIAA
+17 VRT
-25 CLIVFFA
+25 V
-32 IAGRRVARLDPHE
+32 VD
-45 APQGIA
+45 QD
-51 LWALQLHALCR
+51 LHAEEFYVEAHQRIFGCMMDLHEN
-62 SLCGSKMSGRR
+62 GQNVDVT
-73 FAFFAT
+73 T
-79 LIVMMAL
+79 LITRL
-86 SNLAGL
+86 NDTSQ
-92 LALPLPTANLSVTL
+92 LALV
-106 ALALMMFVL
+106 
-115 IQRQGLQAN
+115 
-124 GLRGRLRQLCEP
+124 
-136 LKLMLPLNV
+136 
-145 ISELTLPLSLAGG
+145 GG

-167 SAVSSANGIYY
+167 SAVSSANGVFY
-178 INIIKERCHLRRLIE
+178 IDIIKQRYHLRCLIE
-193 TAQQIAEEGFDTGS
+193 TAEKIAEEGFDS
-207 PLDDVL
+207 SSSLDDVL
-213 DQAERQILEVTRSRR
+213 DHAEKEILEVTRSRR

-238 VGRVIRELVTLRESD
+238 VSRVIKELVALRESD

-316 ADSLMKRLLSAKSQV
+316 AESLMKRLLSAKSQV
-331 EGGKL
+331 EGNKL
-336 RSGNITDEELNRLNE
+336 RGGNISDDELNRLNE
-351 AGSELGAARIY
+351 AGNELGAAKIF

-381 MSEQGLSLIVID
+381 MSEYGLSLIVID

-398 SGSGKSGDN
+398 SGSGRGGGDN

-435 LSRSVESRDDKTP
+435 LSRSVEQRTDKQP
-448 RLSDLRE
+448 MLSDLRE

-465 VMFLYREEYYKKTK
+465 VMFLYREDYYKKTS
-479 EQEANADQ
+479 EQEERSDI

-509 FNKSISAFYNHLDAG
+509 FNKSISAFYNHIDEG
-524 GRA
+524 GY

>member
-1 MIVRCGIFV
+1 MARELPHSTEAEQSILGAMLVY
-10 IDVPPSL
+10 PSL
-17 LVWLSIAA
+17 VRM
-25 CLIVFFA
+25 A
-32 IAGRRVARLDPHE
+32 ID
-45 APQGIA
+45 QD
-51 LWALQLHALCR
+51 LHAEEFYVEAHQRIYRCMMELQD
-62 SLCGSKMSGRR
+62 SGQNVDIT
-73 FAFFAT
+73 T
-79 LIVMMAL
+79 LITRL
-86 SNLAGL
+86 NDTNQLAM
-92 LALPLPTANLSVTL
+92 V
-106 ALALMMFVL
+106 
-115 IQRQGLQAN
+115 
-124 GLRGRLRQLCEP
+124 
-136 LKLMLPLNV
+136 
-145 ISELTLPLSLAGG
+145 GG

-167 SAVSSANGIYY
+167 SAVSSANGIFY
-178 INIIKERCHLRRLIE
+178 IDIIKERYHLRRLIE
-193 TAQQIAEEGFDTGS
+193 TAEQIAEEGFDS
-207 PLDDVL
+207 SSSLDDVL
-213 DQAERQILEVTRSRR
+213 DHAEKEILEVTRSRR

-238 VGRVIRELVTLRESD
+238 VNRVIKELVALRESD

-331 EGGKL
+331 EGNKL
-336 RSGNITDEELNRLNE
+336 RGGNISDEELNRLNE
-351 AGSELGAARIY
+351 AGNELAAAKIF

-381 MSEQGLSLIVID
+381 MSEYGLSLIVID

-398 SGSGKSGDN
+398 SGSGRGSGDN

-435 LSRSVESRDDKTP
+435 LSRSVEQRTDKQP
-448 RLSDLRE
+448 MLSDLRE

-465 VMFLYREEYYKKTK
+465 VMFLYREDYYKKPS
-479 EQEANADQ
+479 EQEERAEA

-509 FNKSISAFYNHLDAG
+509 FNKSISAFYNHLEEG
-524 GRA
+524 GY

>member
-1 MIVRCGIFV
+1 MAKEMPHSIEAEQSILGAMLVY
-10 IDVPPSL
+10 PSL
-17 LVWLSIAA
+17 VRT
-25 CLIVFFA
+25 V
-32 IAGRRVARLDPHE
+32 VD
-45 APQGIA
+45 QD
-51 LWALQLHALCR
+51 LHAEEFYVEAHQRIFGCMMDLHEN
-62 SLCGSKMSGRR
+62 GQNVDVT
-73 FAFFAT
+73 T
-79 LIVMMAL
+79 LITRL
-86 SNLAGL
+86 NDTSQ
-92 LALPLPTANLSVTL
+92 LALV
-106 ALALMMFVL
+106 
-115 IQRQGLQAN
+115 
-124 GLRGRLRQLCEP
+124 
-136 LKLMLPLNV
+136 
-145 ISELTLPLSLAGG
+145 GG

-167 SAVSSANGIYY
+167 SAVSSANGVFY
-178 INIIKERCHLRRLIE
+178 IDIIKQRYHLRRLIE
-193 TAQQIAEEGFDTGS
+193 TAEKIAEEGFDS
-207 PLDDVL
+207 SSSLDDVL
-213 DQAERQILEVTRSRR
+213 DHAEKEILEVTRSRR

-238 VGRVIRELVTLRESD
+238 VSRVIKELVALRESD

-316 ADSLMKRLLSAKSQV
+316 AESLMKRLLSAKSQV
-331 EGGKL
+331 EGNKL
-336 RSGNITDEELNRLNE
+336 RGGNISDDELNRLNE
-351 AGSELGAARIY
+351 AGNELGAAKIF

-381 MSEQGLSLIVID
+381 MSEYGLSLIVID

-398 SGSGKSGDN
+398 SGSGRGGGDN

-435 LSRSVESRDDKTP
+435 LSRSVEQRTDKQP
-448 RLSDLRE
+448 MLSDLRE

-465 VMFLYREEYYKKTK
+465 VMFLYREDYYKKTS
-479 EQEANADQ
+479 EQEERSDI

-495 AKHRNGSVGHVSLV
+495 AKHRNGSVGHVSMV
-509 FNKSISAFYNHLDAG
+509 FNKSMSAFYNHIDEG
-524 GRA
+524 GY

>member
-1 MIVRCGIFV
+1 MEEALIKRILPHSIEAEQSILGAMLVY
-10 IDVPPSL
+10 PSL
-17 LVWLSIAA
+17 VRM
-25 CLIVFFA
+25 A
-32 IAGRRVARLDPHE
+32 ID
-45 APQGIA
+45 QD
-51 LWALQLHALCR
+51 LHAEEFYVEAHQRIYRCMMDLAD
-62 SLCGSKMSGRR
+62 SGQSVDIT
-73 FAFFAT
+73 T
-79 LIVMMAL
+79 LITRL
-86 SNLAGL
+86 NDTEQLA
-92 LALPLPTANLSVTL
+92 
-106 ALALMMFVL
+106 
-115 IQRQGLQAN
+115 
-124 GLRGRLRQLCEP
+124 
-136 LKLMLPLNV
+136 
-145 ISELTLPLSLAGG
+145 LAGG

-167 SAVSSANGIYY
+167 SAVSSANGIFY
-178 INIIKERCHLRRLIE
+178 IDIIKERYHLRRLIE
-193 TAQQIAEEGFDTGS
+193 TAEQIAEEGFDTGS
-207 PLDDVL
+207 SLDEVL
-213 DQAERQILEVTRSRR
+213 DHAEKEILEVTRSRR

-238 VGRVIRELVTLRESD
+238 VSRVIKELVALRESD

-316 ADSLMKRLLSAKSQV
+316 ADSLMKRLLSAKSKV
-331 EGGKL
+331 EGNKL
-336 RSGNITDEELNRLNE
+336 RGGNITDEELNRLNE
-351 AGSELGAARIY
+351 AGNELGAAKIF

-381 MSEQGLSLIVID
+381 MSEHGLSLIVID

-398 SGSGKSGDN
+398 SGSGRNSGDN

-435 LSRSVESRDDKTP
+435 LSRSVEQRNDKQP
-448 RLSDLRE
+448 MLSDLRE

-465 VMFLYREEYYKKTK
+465 VMFLYREDYYKKPG
-479 EQEANADQ
+479 EQEERADV

-495 AKHRNGSVGHVSLV
+495 AKHRNGSVGHISLV
-509 FNKSISAFYNHLDAG
+509 FNKSISAFYNHIEEG
-524 GRA
+524 GY

>member
-1 MIVRCGIFV
+1 MARELPHSIEAEQSILGAMMVYPSVVRQA
-10 IDVPPSL
+10 IDQ
-17 LVWLSIAA
+17 
-25 CLIVFFA
+25 
-32 IAGRRVARLDPHE
+32 D
-45 APQGIA
+45 
-51 LWALQLHALCR
+51 LHAEEFYVEAHQRIYRCMMDLADNGQ
-62 SLCGSKMSGRR
+62 SVDIT
-73 FAFFAT
+73 T
-79 LIVMMAL
+79 LI
-86 SNLAGL
+86 
-92 LALPLPTANLSVTL
+92 T
-106 ALALMMFVL
+106 
-115 IQRQGLQAN
+115 
-124 GLRGRLRQLCEP
+124 RLNDTEQL
-136 LKLMLPLNV
+136 
-145 ISELTLPLSLAGG
+145 TLAGG

-167 SAVSSANGIYY
+167 SAVSSTNGVAY
-178 INIIKERCHLRRLIE
+178 IDIIKERYHLRRLIE
-193 TAQQIAEEGFDTGS
+193 TAEQIAEEGFDTGS
-207 PLDDVL
+207 SLDDVL
-213 DQAERQILEVTRSRR
+213 DHAEKEILEVTRSRR

-238 VGRVIRELVTLRESD
+238 VSRVIKELVALRESD

-262 YQDLDRMTN
+262 YQALDRMTN

-331 EGGKL
+331 EGNKL
-336 RSGNITDEELNRLNE
+336 RGGNISDEELNRLNE
-351 AGSELGAARIY
+351 AGNELGAAKIF

-381 MSEQGLSLIVID
+381 MSEHGLSLIVID

-398 SGSGKSGDN
+398 SGSGRGNGDN

-435 LSRSVESRDDKTP
+435 LSRSVEQRNDKQP
-448 RLSDLRE
+448 MLSDLRE

-465 VMFLYREEYYKKTK
+465 VMFLYREDYYKKPS
-479 EQEANADQ
+479 EQEERADV

-495 AKHRNGSVGHVSLV
+495 AKHRNGSVGHISLV
-509 FNKSISAFYNHLDAG
+509 FNKSISAFYNYMEEG
-524 GRA
+524 GY

>member
-1 MIVRCGIFV
+1 MARELPHSIEAEQSILGAMLVY
-10 IDVPPSL
+10 PSL
-17 LVWLSIAA
+17 VRM
-25 CLIVFFA
+25 A
-32 IAGRRVARLDPHE
+32 ID
-45 APQGIA
+45 QD
-51 LWALQLHALCR
+51 LHAEEFYVEAHQRIYRCMMDLAD
-62 SLCGSKMSGRR
+62 SGQSVDLT
-73 FAFFAT
+73 T
-79 LIVMMAL
+79 LITRL
-86 SNLAGL
+86 NDTEQLA
-92 LALPLPTANLSVTL
+92 
-106 ALALMMFVL
+106 
-115 IQRQGLQAN
+115 
-124 GLRGRLRQLCEP
+124 
-136 LKLMLPLNV
+136 
-145 ISELTLPLSLAGG
+145 LAGG

-167 SAVSSANGIYY
+167 SAVSSANGIFY
-178 INIIKERCHLRRLIE
+178 IDIIKERYHLRRLIE
-193 TAQQIAEEGFDTGS
+193 TAEQIAEEGFDTGS
-207 PLDDVL
+207 SLDEVL
-213 DQAERQILEVTRSRR
+213 DHAEKEILEVTRSRR

-238 VGRVIRELVTLRESD
+238 VSRVIKELVALRESD

-331 EGGKL
+331 EGNKL
-336 RSGNITDEELNRLNE
+336 RGGNITDEELNRLNE
-351 AGSELGAARIY
+351 AGNELGAAKIF

-381 MSEQGLSLIVID
+381 MSEHGLSLIVID

-398 SGSGKSGDN
+398 SGSGRNSGDN

-435 LSRSVESRDDKTP
+435 LSRSVEQRNDKQP
-448 RLSDLRE
+448 MLSDLRE

-479 EQEANADQ
+479 EQEANVDQ

>member
-1 MIVRCGIFV
+1 MAKEMPHSIEAEQSILGAMLVY
-10 IDVPPSL
+10 PSL
-17 LVWLSIAA
+17 VRT
-25 CLIVFFA
+25 V
-32 IAGRRVARLDPHE
+32 VD
-45 APQGIA
+45 QD
-51 LWALQLHALCR
+51 LHAEEFYVEAHQRIFGCMMDLHEN
-62 SLCGSKMSGRR
+62 GQNVDVT
-73 FAFFAT
+73 T
-79 LIVMMAL
+79 LITRL
-86 SNLAGL
+86 NDTSQ
-92 LALPLPTANLSVTL
+92 LALV
-106 ALALMMFVL
+106 
-115 IQRQGLQAN
+115 
-124 GLRGRLRQLCEP
+124 
-136 LKLMLPLNV
+136 
-145 ISELTLPLSLAGG
+145 GG

-167 SAVSSANGIYY
+167 SAVSSANGVFY
-178 INIIKERCHLRRLIE
+178 IDIIKQRYHLRRLIE
-193 TAQQIAEEGFDTGS
+193 TAEKIAEEGFDS
-207 PLDDVL
+207 SSSLDDVL
-213 DQAERQILEVTRSRR
+213 DHAEKEILEVTRSRR

-238 VGRVIRELVTLRESD
+238 VGRVIKELVALRESD

-316 ADSLMKRLLSAKSQV
+316 AESLMKRLLSAKSQV
-331 EGGKL
+331 EGNKL
-336 RSGNITDEELNRLNE
+336 RGGNISDDELNRLNE
-351 AGSELGAARIY
+351 AGNELGAAKIF

-381 MSEQGLSLIVID
+381 MSEYGLSLIVID

-398 SGSGKSGDN
+398 SGSGRGGGDN

-435 LSRSVESRDDKTP
+435 LSRSVEQRTDKQP
-448 RLSDLRE
+448 MLSDLRE

-465 VMFLYREEYYKKTK
+465 VMFLYREDYYKKTS
-479 EQEANADQ
+479 EQEERSDV

-509 FNKSISAFYNHLDAG
+509 FNKSISAFYNHIDEG
-524 GRA
+524 GY